1 MSNYR
6 IPNSVN
12 ILWIGLLTVSHAL
25 DVCKDQYFGHR
36 VVDAENPLSYYLCLG
51 LLGKIHNNC
60 DEGYRFNGTQQKCI
74 RVEEP
79 KALAV
84 RVVPSN
90 SSDAPVGPTNVIN
103 INQNVLMH
111 KPIIFNIFGIPRSTP
126 PATTT
131 TVAPI
136 TTTGNT
142 TCDYYQITLHSHTT
156 HCVHSGSNY

>member
-1 MSNYR
+1 MSNNR

-12 ILWIGLLTVSHAL
+12 ILWIGLLTFSHAL
-25 DVCKDQYFGHR
+25 DVCKDEYFGQK

-51 LLGKIHNNC
+51 FLGKIHNKC

-74 RVEEP
+74 RLEEP

-90 SSDAPVGPTNVIN
+90 SSNAPVGPTNVIN
-103 INQNVLMH
+103 INQNIWMH
-111 KPIIFNIFGIPRSTP
+111 KPIIFNIFGIPRATT

-131 TVAPI
+131 TVVPI
-136 TTTGNT
+136 TTTGNI
-142 TCDYYQITLHSHTT
+142 TCNYYQILLSQTT
-156 HCVHSGSNY
+156 HCVHRDSNY